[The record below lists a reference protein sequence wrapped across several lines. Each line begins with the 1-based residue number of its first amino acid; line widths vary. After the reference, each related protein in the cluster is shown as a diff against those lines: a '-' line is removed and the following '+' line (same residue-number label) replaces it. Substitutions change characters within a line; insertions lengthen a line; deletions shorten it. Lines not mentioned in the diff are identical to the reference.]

1 MSYID
6 EGHTLHRVIHLLSQ
20 GGLDPGWYYYPSL
33 LMYLITAAVH
43 LAGPLYLSLHGH
55 GLIHDLSTDQSSYYD
70 VIEPPEL
77 VLIGRVVVLLFGLG
91 TVGVVGL
98 LAYRIA
104 GSYAGVI
111 ASLFAATVPVLVKRS
126 AIVAVDTPAAFF
138 VVVSLYFTH
147 RIHASERRKL
157 LAFLAGLMAGFAFA
171 TKYPSGAVF
180 VAVVTTICAGRFDQQ
195 EKLRLL
201 LIGGGGL
208 LAGISVGMPSIILN
222 LRGVLTAIREQA
234 HFYLVLTNPPY
245 WQSVTNSAEIG
256 ILSMFLAGL
265 GLVLMI
271 YQPRLRATAL
281 GWLAF
286 SVVLILFLSQF
297 RFQEIR
303 NLVPLVPIGCIS
315 AGVLLSEVRRY
326 QPKLGLGIV
335 VLVMVCTGL
344 FIAAVVPYLKERRAL
359 VDSRVQAVDWLAS
372 HVRQEERVLVMEEL
386 AILPREL
393 GRIRSALTVAPLK
406 EIVFE
411 MSSRP
416 PQYVVFANLD
426 HNDQVEPE
434 EGGVLREWTTDME
447 GVEQRVEFGTIPS
460 PLKPYFWHTNDQK
473 IVIVK
478 LPLNSLTPTTE

>member
-1 MSYID
+1 
-6 EGHTLHRVIHLLSQ
+6 
-20 GGLDPGWYYYPSL
+20 
-33 LMYLITAAVH
+33 
-43 LAGPLYLSLHGH
+43 
-55 GLIHDLSTDQSSYYD
+55 
-70 VIEPPEL
+70 
-77 VLIGRVVVLLFGLG
+77 
-91 TVGVVGL
+91 
-98 LAYRIA
+98 
-104 GSYAGVI
+104 
-111 ASLFAATVPVLVKRS
+111 
-126 AIVAVDTPAAFF
+126 
-138 VVVSLYFTH
+138 
-147 RIHASERRKL
+147 
-157 LAFLAGLMAGFAFA
+157 
-171 TKYPSGAVF
+171 
-180 VAVVTTICAGRFDQQ
+180 
-195 EKLRLL
+195 
-201 LIGGGGL
+201 
-208 LAGISVGMPSIILN
+208 MPSIILN

-335 VLVMVCTGL
+335 FLVMVCTGL